1 MVMYHTSHPN
11 ILNEMCVLHA
21 PTEAAERNAGLNPKP
36 QTPNILNEMCVLQAL
51 IEAAE
56 RNAGLRQASR
66 VLGEVIEDDDA
77 GWQRERSQVERDRV
91 RLITISP
98 SASPKSRALSLRPG
112 TLFLQFWI

>member
-1 MVMYHTSHPN
+1 MIHDVTPH
-11 ILNEMCVLHA
+11 I
-21 PTEAAERNAGLNPKP
+21 
-36 QTPNILNEMCVLQAL
+36 QTPPSAQYVLMISTNKTCVLQAL

-56 RNAGLRQASR
+56 RNAGLRQASK

-98 SASPKSRALSLRPG
+98 
-112 TLFLQFWI
+112 